1 MIINKIICI
10 IVVLVGTDLNSPVE
24 GAVQTPHREYP
35 QFQKKAKSGNGLNGE
50 AISENMPNGKN
61 LLDSGKLNS

>member
-35 QFQKKAKSGNGLNGE
+35 QFQKKQNQEMGFMVKQYQKICLMVK
-50 AISENMPNGKN
+50 IY
-61 LLDSGKLNS
+61 